1 MARQGCRHPPRWLGI
16 GPIVNRLAMA
26 LRTSLFLL
34 TNLVV
39 VATIGLLLGLV
50 TALGWLPPELPLTP
64 LLLSCFAWGAGG
76 SWLALQWSR
85 QSAIQAMGVELVDGS
100 SGPEARWLVATVTDL
115 AEKAGLPMPQ
125 VGIYPGREFN
135 AFATGPGPDR
145 ALVAVSSGILTG
157 MPASELE
164 AVLGHELSHVANG
177 DMVTMSL
184 LQGVVNAFVLF
195 LARVLWLLVPSGRD
209 EQGRPRPP
217 SPVLLQPLELLLGLG
232 GSLITAGFSRHR
244 EYRADAGAARLVGT
258 DAMVGALERLG
269 SAAGLLE
276 PSGRPAMDC
285 LKIAGPS
292 ALLGL
297 LASHPRLEDRI
308 RALREAQALQM
319 ALP

>member
-1 MARQGCRHPPRWLGI
+1 MGAVLSKSTPSSP
-16 GPIVNRLAMA
+16 LAMA

-39 VATIGLLLGLV
+39 VATIGLLLGLAS
-50 TALGWLPPELPLTP
+50 ALGWLPTDLPLTP
-64 LLLSCFAWGAGG
+64 LLLSCFLWGAGG

-85 QSAIQAMGVELVDGS
+85 ESAMRAMGVALVDGN
-100 SGPEARWLVATVTDL
+100 GGAEARWLVSTVAAL

-145 ALVAVSSGILTG
+145 ALVAVSSGLLAG
-157 MPASELE
+157 MPADELE

-177 DMVTMSL
+177 DMVTMAL

-195 LARVLWLLVPSGRD
+195 LARVFWLLVPSGRD

-244 EYRADAGAARLVGT
+244 EYRADAGAARLVST
-258 DAMVGALERLG
+258 EAMVGALERLG

-276 PSGRPAMDC
+276 PSAGPALDC

-308 RALREAQALQM
+308 RALREAETLQP
-319 ALP
+319 ASP

>member
-1 MARQGCRHPPRWLGI
+1 
-16 GPIVNRLAMA
+16 MA

-39 VATIGLLLGLV
+39 VATIGLLLGLAA
-50 TALGWLPPELPLTP
+50 TLGWLPSDLPLTP
-64 LLLSCFAWGAGG
+64 LLLSCFLWGAGG

-85 QSAIQAMGVELVDGS
+85 QSAIQAMGVQLVEESAGA
-100 SGPEARWLVATVTDL
+100 EARWLVRTVAAL

-145 ALVAVSSGILTG
+145 ALVAVSSGILAG
-157 MPASELE
+157 MPAQELE

-195 LARVLWLLVPSGRD
+195 LARILWLLVPSGRD

-217 SPVLLQPLELLLGLG
+217 SPVLLQPLELLLGLA
-232 GSLITAGFSRHR
+232 GSLITAWFSRHR
-244 EYRADAGAARLVGT
+244 EYRADAGAAQLVGT
-258 DAMVGALERLG
+258 EAMVGALERLG
-269 SAAGLLE
+269 AAAGLLE
-276 PSGRPAMDC
+276 PEANPAIDC

-292 ALLGL
+292 GLLGL
-297 LASHPRLEDRI
+297 LASHPPLAERI
-308 RALREAQALQM
+308 RALREARATQV

>member
-1 MARQGCRHPPRWLGI
+1 MP
-16 GPIVNRLAMA
+16 

-39 VATIGLLLGLV
+39 VATIGLLLGLAS
-50 TALGWLPPELPLTP
+50 ALGWLPADLPLTP
-64 LLLSCFAWGAGG
+64 LLLGCFLWGAGG

-85 QSAIQAMGVELVDGS
+85 ESAIRAMGVELVDDG
-100 SGPEARWLVATVTDL
+100 GTTPETRWLVATVATL
-115 AEKAGLPMPQ
+115 ADKAGLPMPQ
-125 VGIYPGREFN
+125 VGVYPGQDFN

-145 ALVAVSSGILTG
+145 ALVAVSSGLLQG
-157 MPASELE
+157 MPANELE

-177 DMVTMSL
+177 DMVTMAL

-195 LARVLWLLVPSGRD
+195 LARVFWLLVPSGRD
-209 EQGRPRPP
+209 AQGRPRPP
-217 SPVLLQPLELLLGLG
+217 SPALLQPLELVLGLG

-244 EYRADAGAARLVGT
+244 EFRADAGAARLVGT
-258 DAMVGALERLG
+258 EAMVGALERLG
-269 SAAGLLE
+269 NAAGLLE
-276 PSGRPAMDC
+276 PSGGPAIDC

-308 RALREAQALQM
+308 RALREAEALQP